1 MTDQQNPFSNMPE
14 PPAAPD
20 PAQAFDNAQ
29 GQAAQSY
36 DADQTA
42 QQAYDPYQAQAQ
54 QPYGAGQGYDPYQ
67 AQQPYQQPYQATYE
81 QPQPAYQ
88 QVYAQPV
95 APAAPTALYPMTD
108 TDRNLRLVAFIFCI
122 LSLVGS
128 CWLIIPLAW
137 MIPMSVI
144 SWASTRAPRP
154 TPSPSACAPSSSAR
168 WWPASCC
175 CARTRIGKAL
185 SAELVSSQAG
195 ESGCP
200 GILCAQLR
208 SPRFRACAASRPANC
223 VVL

>member
-29 GQAAQSY
+29 CQGQAAQSY
-36 DADQTA
+36 DVDQTA

-54 QPYGAGQGYDPYQ
+54 
-67 AQQPYQQPYQATYE
+67 QQPYQQPYQATYE

-95 APAAPTALYPMTD
+95 APAAPAALYPMTD
-108 TDRNLRLVAFIFCI
+108 TDRNLRLGAFIFCI

-128 CWLIIPLAW
+128 CWLIVPLAW

-144 SWASTRAPRP
+144 SWGIYKGT
-154 TPSPSACAPSSSAR
+154 
-168 WWPASCC
+168 
-175 CARTRIGKAL
+175 KANTVAFGVCTL
-185 SAELVSSQAG
+185 IFCSLVA
-195 ESGCP
+195 
-200 GILCAQLR
+200 GILLLCSNKDR
-208 SPRFRACAASRPANC
+208 
-223 VVL
+223 

>member
-29 GQAAQSY
+29 CQGPPAQSY
-36 DADQTA
+36 DVDQTA
-42 QQAYDPYQAQAQ
+42 QQAYDPYQPQAQ
-54 QPYGAGQGYDPYQ
+54 
-67 AQQPYQQPYQATYE
+67 QQPYQQPYQATYE

-144 SWASTRAPRP
+144 SWGIYKGT
-154 TPSPSACAPSSSAR
+154 
-168 WWPASCC
+168 
-175 CARTRIGKAL
+175 KANTVAFGVCTL
-185 SAELVSSQAG
+185 IFCSLVA
-195 ESGCP
+195 
-200 GILCAQLR
+200 GILLLCSNKDR
-208 SPRFRACAASRPANC
+208 
-223 VVL
+223 

>member
-29 GQAAQSY
+29 CQGQAAQSY
-36 DADQTA
+36 DAGQTA
-42 QQAYDPYQAQAQ
+42 QEACDPYQAQAQ
-54 QPYGAGQGYDPYQ
+54 RPYGAGQGYDPYQ
-67 AQQPYQQPYQATYE
+67 AQAQQQPYQQPYQATYE

-95 APAAPTALYPMTD
+95 APAAPAALYPMTD

-144 SWASTRAPRP
+144 SWGIYKGT
-154 TPSPSACAPSSSAR
+154 
-168 WWPASCC
+168 
-175 CARTRIGKAL
+175 KANTVAFDVCTL
-185 SAELVSSQAG
+185 IFCSLVA
-195 ESGCP
+195 
-200 GILCAQLR
+200 GILLLCSNKDR
-208 SPRFRACAASRPANC
+208 
-223 VVL
+223 

>member
-29 GQAAQSY
+29 CQGQAAQSY
-36 DADQTA
+36 DVDQTA

-54 QPYGAGQGYDPYQ
+54 
-67 AQQPYQQPYQATYE
+67 QQPYQQPYQATYE

-95 APAAPTALYPMTD
+95 APAAPAALYPMTD

-128 CWLIIPLAW
+128 CWLIVPLAW

-144 SWASTRAPRP
+144 SWGIYKGT
-154 TPSPSACAPSSSAR
+154 
-168 WWPASCC
+168 
-175 CARTRIGKAL
+175 KANTVAFGVCTL
-185 SAELVSSQAG
+185 IFCSLVA
-195 ESGCP
+195 
-200 GILCAQLR
+200 GILLLCSNKDR
-208 SPRFRACAASRPANC
+208 
-223 VVL
+223 

>member
-14 PPAAPD
+14 PPAVPD

-29 GQAAQSY
+29 CQGQAAQSY
-36 DADQTA
+36 DVDQTA
-42 QQAYDPYQAQAQ
+42 QEACDPYQAQAQ
-54 QPYGAGQGYDPYQ
+54 
-67 AQQPYQQPYQATYE
+67 QQPYQQPYQATYE

-144 SWASTRAPRP
+144 SWGIYKGT
-154 TPSPSACAPSSSAR
+154 
-168 WWPASCC
+168 
-175 CARTRIGKAL
+175 KANTVAFGVCTL
-185 SAELVSSQAG
+185 IFCSLVA
-195 ESGCP
+195 
-200 GILCAQLR
+200 GILLLCSNKDR
-208 SPRFRACAASRPANC
+208 
-223 VVL
+223 

>member
-29 GQAAQSY
+29 CQGQAAQSY
-36 DADQTA
+36 DVDQTA
-42 QQAYDPYQAQAQ
+42 QEACDPYQAQAQRPYGAGQAYDPYQAQAQ
-54 QPYGAGQGYDPYQ
+54 
-67 AQQPYQQPYQATYE
+67 QQPYQQPYQATYE

-108 TDRNLRLVAFIFCI
+108 TDRNLRLVEFIFCI

-144 SWASTRAPRP
+144 SWGIYKGT
-154 TPSPSACAPSSSAR
+154 
-168 WWPASCC
+168 
-175 CARTRIGKAL
+175 KANTVAFGVCTL
-185 SAELVSSQAG
+185 IFCSLVA
-195 ESGCP
+195 
-200 GILCAQLR
+200 GILLLCSNKDR
-208 SPRFRACAASRPANC
+208 
-223 VVL
+223 

>member
-1 MTDQQNPFSNMPE
+1 MTDQQNPFSAMPE

-29 GQAAQSY
+29 CQGRAAQSH
-36 DADQTA
+36 DVDQTA

-67 AQQPYQQPYQATYE
+67 AQAQQQPYQQPYQATYE

-95 APAAPTALYPMTD
+95 APAAPAALYPMTD

-144 SWASTRAPRP
+144 SWGIEKGT
-154 TPSPSACAPSSSAR
+154 
-168 WWPASCC
+168 
-175 CARTRIGKAL
+175 KANTVAFDVCTL
-185 SAELVSSQAG
+185 IFCSLVA
-195 ESGCP
+195 
-200 GILCAQLR
+200 GILLLCSNKDR
-208 SPRFRACAASRPANC
+208 
-223 VVL
+223 

>member
-1 MTDQQNPFSNMPE
+1 MTDQQNPFSTMPE

-29 GQAAQSY
+29 GQGQAAQPY
-36 DADQTA
+36 DTDQTA
-42 QQAYDPYQAQAQ
+42 QQAYDPYQA
-54 QPYGAGQGYDPYQ
+54 
-67 AQQPYQQPYQATYE
+67 PYQATYE

-95 APAAPTALYPMTD
+95 APAAPAALYPMTD

-144 SWASTRAPRP
+144 SWGIYKGT
-154 TPSPSACAPSSSAR
+154 
-168 WWPASCC
+168 
-175 CARTRIGKAL
+175 KANTVAFDVCTL
-185 SAELVSSQAG
+185 IFCSLVA
-195 ESGCP
+195 
-200 GILCAQLR
+200 GILLLCSNKDR
-208 SPRFRACAASRPANC
+208 
-223 VVL
+223 

>member
-29 GQAAQSY
+29 CQGQAAQSY
-36 DADQTA
+36 DVDQTA

-54 QPYGAGQGYDPYQ
+54 
-67 AQQPYQQPYQATYE
+67 QQPYQQPYQATYE

-95 APAAPTALYPMTD
+95 ALAAPAALYPMTD

-128 CWLIIPLAW
+128 CWLIVPLAW

-144 SWASTRAPRP
+144 SWGIYKGT
-154 TPSPSACAPSSSAR
+154 
-168 WWPASCC
+168 
-175 CARTRIGKAL
+175 KANTVAFGVCTL
-185 SAELVSSQAG
+185 IFCSLVA
-195 ESGCP
+195 
-200 GILCAQLR
+200 GILLLCSNKDR
-208 SPRFRACAASRPANC
+208 
-223 VVL
+223 

>member
-1 MTDQQNPFSNMPE
+1 MTDQQNPFSTMPE

-29 GQAAQSY
+29 GQGQAAQSY
-36 DADQTA
+36 DTDQTA
-42 QQAYDPYQAQAQ
+42 QQAYDPYQAQ

-67 AQQPYQQPYQATYE
+67 AQQT
-81 QPQPAYQ
+81 YQ

-95 APAAPTALYPMTD
+95 APAAPAALYPMTD

-144 SWASTRAPRP
+144 SWGIYKGT
-154 TPSPSACAPSSSAR
+154 
-168 WWPASCC
+168 
-175 CARTRIGKAL
+175 KANTVAFDVCTL
-185 SAELVSSQAG
+185 IFCSLVA
-195 ESGCP
+195 
-200 GILCAQLR
+200 GILLLCSNKDR
-208 SPRFRACAASRPANC
+208 
-223 VVL
+223 

>member
-1 MTDQQNPFSNMPE
+1 MTDQQNPFSTMPE

-29 GQAAQSY
+29 GQGQAAQSY
-36 DADQTA
+36 DTDQTA
-42 QQAYDPYQAQAQ
+42 QQAYDPYQAQ

-67 AQQPYQQPYQATYE
+67 AQQTYQQPYQATYE

-95 APAAPTALYPMTD
+95 APAAPAALYPMTD

-144 SWASTRAPRP
+144 SFDVCTLIFCS
-154 TPSPSACAPSSSAR
+154 
-168 WWPASCC
+168 
-175 CARTRIGKAL
+175 
-185 SAELVSSQAG
+185 LVA
-195 ESGCP
+195 
-200 GILCAQLR
+200 GILLLCSNKDR
-208 SPRFRACAASRPANC
+208 
-223 VVL
+223 

>member
-29 GQAAQSY
+29 CQGQAAQSY
-36 DADQTA
+36 DVDQTA
-42 QQAYDPYQAQAQ
+42 QEACDPYQAQAQRPYGAGQAYDPYQAQAQ
-54 QPYGAGQGYDPYQ
+54 
-67 AQQPYQQPYQATYE
+67 QQPYQQPYQATYE

-88 QVYAQPV
+88 QVYAQPE
-95 APAAPTALYPMTD
+95 APAAPTTLYPMTD

-144 SWASTRAPRP
+144 SWGIYKGT
-154 TPSPSACAPSSSAR
+154 
-168 WWPASCC
+168 
-175 CARTRIGKAL
+175 KANTVAFGVCTL
-185 SAELVSSQAG
+185 IFCSLVA
-195 ESGCP
+195 
-200 GILCAQLR
+200 GILLLCSNKDR
-208 SPRFRACAASRPANC
+208 
-223 VVL
+223 

>member
-1 MTDQQNPFSNMPE
+1 MTDQQNPFSTMPE

-29 GQAAQSY
+29 GQGQAAQPY
-36 DADQTA
+36 DTDQT
-42 QQAYDPYQAQAQ
+42 
-54 QPYGAGQGYDPYQ
+54 AGQGYDPYQ
-67 AQQPYQQPYQATYE
+67 AQQTYQQPYQATYE

-95 APAAPTALYPMTD
+95 APAAPAALYPMTD

-144 SWASTRAPRP
+144 SWGIYKGT
-154 TPSPSACAPSSSAR
+154 
-168 WWPASCC
+168 
-175 CARTRIGKAL
+175 KANTVAFDVCTL
-185 SAELVSSQAG
+185 IFCSLVA
-195 ESGCP
+195 
-200 GILCAQLR
+200 GILLLCSNKDR
-208 SPRFRACAASRPANC
+208 
-223 VVL
+223 

>member
-29 GQAAQSY
+29 CQGQAAQSY
-36 DADQTA
+36 DAGQTV
-42 QQAYDPYQAQAQ
+42 QQAYDPYQAQQ
-54 QPYGAGQGYDPYQ
+54 T
-67 AQQPYQQPYQATYE
+67 YQQPYQATYE

-95 APAAPTALYPMTD
+95 APAAPAALYPMTD

-144 SWASTRAPRP
+144 SWGIYKGT
-154 TPSPSACAPSSSAR
+154 
-168 WWPASCC
+168 
-175 CARTRIGKAL
+175 KANTVAFDVCTL
-185 SAELVSSQAG
+185 IFCSLVA
-195 ESGCP
+195 
-200 GILCAQLR
+200 GILLLCSNKDR
-208 SPRFRACAASRPANC
+208 
-223 VVL
+223 

>member
-29 GQAAQSY
+29 CQGQAAQSY
-36 DADQTA
+36 DVDQTA
-42 QQAYDPYQAQAQ
+42 QEACDPYQAQAQRPYGAGQAYDPYQAQAQ
-54 QPYGAGQGYDPYQ
+54 
-67 AQQPYQQPYQATYE
+67 QQPYQQPYQATYE

-95 APAAPTALYPMTD
+95 APAAPTTLYPMTD

-128 CWLIIPLAW
+128 CWLIIPQAW

-144 SWASTRAPRP
+144 SWGIYKGT
-154 TPSPSACAPSSSAR
+154 
-168 WWPASCC
+168 
-175 CARTRIGKAL
+175 KANTVAFGVCTL
-185 SAELVSSQAG
+185 IFCSLVA
-195 ESGCP
+195 
-200 GILCAQLR
+200 GILLLCSNKDR
-208 SPRFRACAASRPANC
+208 
-223 VVL
+223 

>member
-1 MTDQQNPFSNMPE
+1 MTDQQNPFSTMPE

-67 AQQPYQQPYQATYE
+67 AQQT
-81 QPQPAYQ
+81 YQ

-95 APAAPTALYPMTD
+95 APAAPAALYPMTD

-144 SWASTRAPRP
+144 SWGIYKGT
-154 TPSPSACAPSSSAR
+154 
-168 WWPASCC
+168 
-175 CARTRIGKAL
+175 KANTVAFDVCTL
-185 SAELVSSQAG
+185 IFCSLVA
-195 ESGCP
+195 
-200 GILCAQLR
+200 GILLLCSNKDR
-208 SPRFRACAASRPANC
+208 
-223 VVL
+223 

>member
-1 MTDQQNPFSNMPE
+1 M
-14 PPAAPD
+14 
-20 PAQAFDNAQ
+20 
-29 GQAAQSY
+29 
-36 DADQTA
+36 
-42 QQAYDPYQAQAQ
+42 
-54 QPYGAGQGYDPYQ
+54 
-67 AQQPYQQPYQATYE
+67 
-81 QPQPAYQ
+81 
-88 QVYAQPV
+88 
-95 APAAPTALYPMTD
+95 APAAPAALYPMTD

-144 SWASTRAPRP
+144 SWGIYKGTKANTVAFDVC
-154 TPSPSACAPSSSAR
+154 TLIF
-168 WWPASCC
+168 C

-200 GILCAQLR
+200 GILCAQLH
-208 SPRFRACAASRPANC
+208 SPRFRAYAASRPANC

>member
-29 GQAAQSY
+29 CQGQAAQSY
-36 DADQTA
+36 DVDQTA
-42 QQAYDPYQAQAQ
+42 QEACDPYQAQAQRPYGAGQAYDPYQAQAQ
-54 QPYGAGQGYDPYQ
+54 
-67 AQQPYQQPYQATYE
+67 QQPYQQPYQATYE

-95 APAAPTALYPMTD
+95 APAAPTTLYPMND

-144 SWASTRAPRP
+144 SWGIYKGT
-154 TPSPSACAPSSSAR
+154 
-168 WWPASCC
+168 
-175 CARTRIGKAL
+175 KANTVAFGVCTL
-185 SAELVSSQAG
+185 IFCSLVA
-195 ESGCP
+195 
-200 GILCAQLR
+200 GILLLCSNKDR
-208 SPRFRACAASRPANC
+208 
-223 VVL
+223 

>member
-42 QQAYDPYQAQAQ
+42 
-54 QPYGAGQGYDPYQ
+54 
-67 AQQPYQQPYQATYE
+67 
-81 QPQPAYQ
+81 Q

-144 SWASTRAPRP
+144 SWGIYKGT
-154 TPSPSACAPSSSAR
+154 
-168 WWPASCC
+168 
-175 CARTRIGKAL
+175 KANTVAFGVCTL
-185 SAELVSSQAG
+185 IFCSLVA
-195 ESGCP
+195 
-200 GILCAQLR
+200 GILLLCSNKDR
-208 SPRFRACAASRPANC
+208 
-223 VVL
+223 

>member
-1 MTDQQNPFSNMPE
+1 MTDQQNPFSTMPE

-29 GQAAQSY
+29 GQGQAAQSY
-36 DADQTA
+36 GTDQTA

-54 QPYGAGQGYDPYQ
+54 
-67 AQQPYQQPYQATYE
+67 QQPYQATYE

-95 APAAPTALYPMTD
+95 APAAPAALYPMTD

-144 SWASTRAPRP
+144 SWGIYKGT
-154 TPSPSACAPSSSAR
+154 
-168 WWPASCC
+168 
-175 CARTRIGKAL
+175 KANTVAFDVCTL
-185 SAELVSSQAG
+185 IFCSLVA
-195 ESGCP
+195 
-200 GILCAQLR
+200 GILLLCSNKDR
-208 SPRFRACAASRPANC
+208 
-223 VVL
+223 

>member
-29 GQAAQSY
+29 CQGQAAQSH
-36 DADQTA
+36 DVDQTA
-42 QQAYDPYQAQAQ
+42 QQAYDPYQGQAQ
-54 QPYGAGQGYDPYQ
+54 
-67 AQQPYQQPYQATYE
+67 QQPYQQPYQATYE

-95 APAAPTALYPMTD
+95 APAAPAALYPMTD

-144 SWASTRAPRP
+144 SWGIYKGT
-154 TPSPSACAPSSSAR
+154 
-168 WWPASCC
+168 
-175 CARTRIGKAL
+175 KANTVAFGVCTL
-185 SAELVSSQAG
+185 IFCSLVA
-195 ESGCP
+195 
-200 GILCAQLR
+200 GILLLCSNKDR
-208 SPRFRACAASRPANC
+208 
-223 VVL
+223 

>member
-29 GQAAQSY
+29 CQGQAAQSY
-36 DADQTA
+36 DVDQTA
-42 QQAYDPYQAQAQ
+42 QEACDPYQAQAQRPYGAGQAYDPYQAQAQ
-54 QPYGAGQGYDPYQ
+54 
-67 AQQPYQQPYQATYE
+67 QQPYQQPYQATYE
-81 QPQPAYQ
+81 QPQPAYR

-95 APAAPTALYPMTD
+95 APAAPTTLYPMTD

-144 SWASTRAPRP
+144 SWGIYKGT
-154 TPSPSACAPSSSAR
+154 
-168 WWPASCC
+168 
-175 CARTRIGKAL
+175 KANTVAFGVCTL
-185 SAELVSSQAG
+185 IFCSLVA
-195 ESGCP
+195 
-200 GILCAQLR
+200 GILLLCSNKDR
-208 SPRFRACAASRPANC
+208 
-223 VVL
+223 

>member
-29 GQAAQSY
+29 CQGQAAQSY
-36 DADQTA
+36 DVDQTA
-42 QQAYDPYQAQAQ
+42 QEACDPYQAQAQRPYGAGQAYDPYQAQAQ
-54 QPYGAGQGYDPYQ
+54 QQT
-67 AQQPYQQPYQATYE
+67 YQQPYQATYE

-95 APAAPTALYPMTD
+95 APAAPAALYPMTD

-144 SWASTRAPRP
+144 SWGIYKGT
-154 TPSPSACAPSSSAR
+154 
-168 WWPASCC
+168 
-175 CARTRIGKAL
+175 KANTVAFGVCTL
-185 SAELVSSQAG
+185 IFCSLVA
-195 ESGCP
+195 
-200 GILCAQLR
+200 GILLLCSNKDR
-208 SPRFRACAASRPANC
+208 
-223 VVL
+223 